1 MEFYT
6 KPIKTDKYNKVNKR
20 GGNNY
25 IRNIG
30 GYKIT
35 SGQQNKPVRI
45 YLNKKKELISG
56 NLNNKIENK
65 NYLNSIKNIK
75 NSGKQENLREQEMH
89 YKRPQ
94 SYVAMSNTS
103 QNNYNNPN
111 NINNNRIFKSS
122 IDAKEIQINNNM
134 QVNYRKNNDL
144 PGLGHSYIPQIN
156 KTNYLIGQANQ
167 ANALIGKSQINKY
180 SSQNAQRNYRKPQE
194 KIENLLKVPKQ
205 SLTNKQIL
213 EEISQKKG
221 IQNNQNLEKVSL
233 NTPSKK
239 EPQNSINLM
248 KGTESSHKIESSSKK
263 KGTLNNSNRKNLIRK
278 KKLDVNFKN
287 AEKKDD
293 KNQEKP
299 NPFLLRAKPF
309 ADKAKDSKE
318 IQNQNDSAKKNIV
331 NIKKEVESES
341 LEKDLIELINQI
353 KKYKTLISQREK
365 QIKEKDIEIKIKNNK
380 IIELTN
386 QIEKAKKIS
395 ELNNKL
401 EEKIQILNSKIE
413 NNDANKNSIDELK
426 HDLKNK
432 EEIIFKK
439 DEEISLLREKINKAL
454 SDLKKLELDN
464 ENLKKMKQ
472 NNNFNNEKLIQK
484 EKKL

>member
-25 IRNIG
+25 ISNIG

-45 YLNKKKELISG
+45 YLNQKKELISG

-75 NSGKQENLREQEMH
+75 NSGKQENLREQGMH

-278 KKLDVNFKN
+278 KKTRCKFQKCR
-287 AEKKDD
+287 KKG
-293 KNQEKP
+293 
-299 NPFLLRAKPF
+299 
-309 ADKAKDSKE
+309 
-318 IQNQNDSAKKNIV
+318 
-331 NIKKEVESES
+331 
-341 LEKDLIELINQI
+341 
-353 KKYKTLISQREK
+353 
-365 QIKEKDIEIKIKNNK
+365 
-380 IIELTN
+380 
-386 QIEKAKKIS
+386 
-395 ELNNKL
+395 
-401 EEKIQILNSKIE
+401 
-413 NNDANKNSIDELK
+413 
-426 HDLKNK
+426 
-432 EEIIFKK
+432 
-439 DEEISLLREKINKAL
+439 
-454 SDLKKLELDN
+454 
-464 ENLKKMKQ
+464 
-472 NNNFNNEKLIQK
+472 
-484 EKKL
+484 